1 MIDDEVL
8 GVEFI
13 ESVEAAPALSFEY
26 QLSMLLDFE
35 VVNGFE

>member
-13 ESVEAAPALSFEY
+13 ESVEAATTLSFEY
-26 QLSMLLDFE
+26 QLSMPFDFE